1 MKTSHIKIYTFVEK
15 MKYIQATVLMA
26 LAFNVQAM
34 TIEHAIESAV
44 RLDPSLRSSKLNQ
57 LATGENIAI
66 ARARLLPQITLQ
78 GSSNELTQT
87 TTQDLPNGSS
97 ASRSFTGPSVNHQ
110 FIIRQALIRPK
121 ELSSL
126 RYAEVQNHY
135 MELKYKYDVSELK
148 LKVINVWIELLS
160 AQEIVQTY
168 ARTLPYLEAAARQ
181 ELVKFEQGEGT
192 KDIAIEAHAQYE
204 NAKANH
210 LQAEETLKAKQV
222 TFEKLTS
229 VQFIEI
235 AEKKIVFEPWDFL
248 DEVKKELIWNARREN
263 SLEIKMADLQES
275 MQLERVK
282 IAEAD
287 HKPTLD
293 LLAALNLAQ
302 NDATSTQGYQYKNK
316 QIGIQYS
323 IPLYA
328 GGGHSA
334 SLKQAEYMLNAIK
347 LDKEAILM
355 KLEIEFENNWS
366 QLIGGRKRMAALI
379 QSKNAIDIQLKAVKK
394 GYELGT
400 KTISEVASIV
410 MLQGRREID
419 LNTSWQ
425 ELSKILIKL
434 KFKNNQI
441 FKE

>member
-1 MKTSHIKIYTFVEK
+1 
-15 MKYIQATVLMA
+15 
-26 LAFNVQAM
+26 
-34 TIEHAIESAV
+34 
-44 RLDPSLRSSKLNQ
+44 
-57 LATGENIAI
+57 
-66 ARARLLPQITLQ
+66 
-78 GSSNELTQT
+78 
-87 TTQDLPNGSS
+87 
-97 ASRSFTGPSVNHQ
+97 
-110 FIIRQALIRPK
+110 
-121 ELSSL
+121 
-126 RYAEVQNHY
+126 
-135 MELKYKYDVSELK
+135 
-148 LKVINVWIELLS
+148 
-160 AQEIVQTY
+160 
-168 ARTLPYLEAAARQ
+168 
-181 ELVKFEQGEGT
+181 
-192 KDIAIEAHAQYE
+192 
-204 NAKANH
+204 
-210 LQAEETLKAKQV
+210 
-222 TFEKLTS
+222 
-229 VQFIEI
+229 
-235 AEKKIVFEPWDFL
+235 
-248 DEVKKELIWNARREN
+248 VKKELIWNARREN